1 MSFSE
6 NLKAIRKER
15 NISQEDLGEI
25 MGVSRQAVSK
35 WEQGS
40 GYPEME
46 KLLVLSRKLNVSL
59 DYLMLGES
67 STNEINNEVT
77 NNIVVP
83 NGKITIKSA
92 DGKSIFNCYKVS
104 ASHVMFKAKE
114 DEPKYC
120 LNGVNSGAFWGENSI
135 ILGWYKDEESAKKEM
150 NEIAEAMNKGVSVYE
165 LKYAVKVKTKRLRI
179 KIDNE

>member
-92 DGKSIFNCYKVS
+92 DGKVC
-104 ASHVMFKAKE
+104 
-114 DEPKYC
+114 
-120 LNGVNSGAFWGENSI
+120 
-135 ILGWYKDEESAKKEM
+135 
-150 NEIAEAMNKGVSVYE
+150 
-165 LKYAVKVKTKRLRI
+165 VK
-179 KIDNE
+179 